1 MQDKFSELVEHR
13 LFRAE
18 QDAGLTQA
26 DIQLAA
32 AILMFEVIM
41 SDGHVDRMEI
51 AELVEILRQ
60 QFGLGGEE
68 IGEILEQV
76 RTVSGEKLELEP
88 FTMKLRQYWNDD
100 QRLHLL
106 NNLWIIALADQA
118 IDDRERIMID
128 KFARSLGL
136 SDQDIERT
144 KAAAQEKLD
153 LNLTSF

>member
-1 MQDKFSELVEHR
+1 VQDKLSELVEHR
-13 LFRAE
+13 LFSAE
-18 QDAGLTQA
+18 QDASLTQA

-41 SDGHVDRMEI
+41 SDGHVNRMEI
-51 AELVEILRQ
+51 AELVEILRK

-76 RTVSGEKLELEP
+76 RTVSGKKLELEP
-88 FTMKLRQYWNDD
+88 FSMKLRQYWDDD

-106 NNLWIIALADQA
+106 NDLWIIALADQA

-136 SDQDIERT
+136 SDKDIERT
-144 KAAAQEKLD
+144 KAAAQERLD
-153 LNLTSF
+153 LNLTSS

>member
-1 MQDKFSELVEHR
+1 MQDEFSALVEHR
-13 LFRAE
+13 LFGAE
-18 QDAGLTQA
+18 QDVGLTQA

-51 AELVEILRQ
+51 SELVEILRKK
-60 QFGLGGEE
+60 FGLGGEE

-88 FTMKLRQYWNDD
+88 FTMKLRQYWDD
-100 QRLHLL
+100 EQRLHLL
-106 NNLWIIALADQA
+106 NDLWIIALADQA

-136 SDQDIERT
+136 SDKDIEHT

>member
-1 MQDKFSELVEHR
+1 MQDKFNELVEHR

-18 QDAGLTQA
+18 QNVGLTQA

-51 AELVEILRQ
+51 AELVEILRK
-60 QFGLGGEE
+60 QFGLSGEA

-88 FTMKLRQYWNDD
+88 FCMKLRQYWDDD
-100 QRLHLL
+100 QRLRLL
-106 NNLWIIALADQA
+106 NDLWIIALADQT
-118 IDDRERIMID
+118 IDNRERIMID

-136 SDQDIERT
+136 SDKDIERT
-144 KAAAQEKLD
+144 KAAAQEKL
-153 LNLTSF
+153 NLTSF